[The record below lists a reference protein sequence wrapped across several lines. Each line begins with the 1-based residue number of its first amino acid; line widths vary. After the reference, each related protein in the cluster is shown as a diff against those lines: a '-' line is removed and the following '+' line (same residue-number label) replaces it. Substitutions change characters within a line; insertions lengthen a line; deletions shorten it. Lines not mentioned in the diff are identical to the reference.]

1 MTNDE
6 IHSAVV
12 RWVKAVTGITTIKSH
27 QSGPDPALPYVMVN
41 FTADAEVRQHE
52 QTVEYTDTGIP
63 NGQGQNKISAA
74 PVIEAEWRFSVHS
87 YGPAPTGVLRPIV
100 SAAKLA
106 QVMEPLL
113 PGLVIHEIS
122 QIRNVPDWINNR
134 WEPRAQ
140 MDLIVRGLTRDG
152 FVIDTIDESSFDIAR
167 AG

>member
-12 RWVKAVTGITTIKSH
+12 RWIASVTGITTIKSH

-41 FTADAEVRQHE
+41 FTGEAEVREHA
-52 QTVEYTDTGIP
+52 QTVEYIDTGIP
-63 NGQGQNKISAA
+63 NDQGQNKISAA
-74 PVIEAEWRFSVHS
+74 PVIEVEWRFSVHS
-87 YGPAPTGVLRPIV
+87 YGPVPTGLLRPIV

-106 QVMEPLL
+106 QVMEPLF
-113 PGLVIHEIS
+113 PGLVIHEVS

-152 FVIDTIDESSFDIAR
+152 FVIDTIDENSFDIAR